1 MIRLNKLLLMITT
14 RDNNVIIMKTEESN
28 NECRGKVIAHYKSII
43 NVFILSR
50 CKVIGAMNW
59 QYV

>member
-43 NVFILSR
+43 NVFIII
-50 CKVIGAMNW
+50 KV
-59 QYV
+59 